1 MLMFYQTQRG
11 LVSCDWVDIATYI
24 NTSKDLGK
32 TFKTDDYT
40 TTTFP
45 VSTPLLPIKDLVPS
59 VDKNMHH
66 RWTWGSIFFFK

>member
-1 MLMFYQTQRG
+1 M
-11 LVSCDWVDIATYI
+11 YI

-40 TTTFP
+40 TTTSP